1 MKTAQIH
8 ELAARFAAL
17 QDDFVYNTGL
27 IAQRDA
33 ELDALEADV
42 LQLKD
47 ARISDL
53 KTALSDKLSD
63 AATLKLALQAAQME
77 HAEAVRHMR
86 LEHEVRE
93 LEQREEQLRTQAS
106 EHDHERTEWSL
117 RLRAAKQELETQRSA
132 LATQMEAFKRD
143 QEAEIRMHKRGV
155 DTLAIEAE
163 HRVAQRDAEIAA
175 LQAARDTLQNALE
188 EQQAANRVLE
198 TTLRDLR
205 WQMTDTNRMTAARI
219 TELEQVIQQGDAQAA
234 SDAAKF
240 EASLARLQQEKDHQ
254 TNVLKSERDALAS
267 QVAMLRAK
275 CADSEAR
282 AESAA
287 ARHMAEIM
295 TLKDQ
300 LHAGE
305 AKIAELEH
313 DVAKSR
319 ASLEETKRA
328 HDAQLAARDAEASHM
343 HSKLSRLESDLA
355 DRRKEI
361 IAFKNEISE
370 RIEREQ
376 LLERQMLEDAL
387 NWEQQYEEL
396 VRDKQHEQDGL
407 LKTLMSERQAAQA
420 EIKACAYCEIPRT
433 FGWRALKAREAAL
446 ADAARAGTARMNP
459 DRAEQ
464 DHREQLDALASEN
477 AQLREVIREMRIE
490 MESLHQQM
498 SLAVPR
504 RDPSPLAHHDLLP
517 PSRDPLLADVQVE
530 DGRAPASPPRPTQ
543 QADHRDSQH
552 PTDGQ
557 HAIPRQR
564 PGQAW
569 PQQSEQWTQ
578 PRQQP
583 FHQQE
588 GHAAAA
594 TVAAE
599 TEDVLALE
607 SENALLRDKLAQA
620 VSDLRRIAQDKA
632 RFVDMSNTLR
642 AELRMIES
650 KTAST
655 ADASTQT
662 ALSALAASLRPTPV
676 AAAQPSQQ
684 QQQQSRPPGPPRP
697 TVVQSR
703 VIPKTQSER
712 ETAGQAQ
719 MRARSAAG
727 PPSPTR
733 QAGIA
738 PGAPPRQLTEAE
750 KANMFRLA
758 LRARG
763 VRNWNEKDDTS

>member
-86 LEHEVRE
+86 LEHERE

-254 TNVLKSERDALAS
+254 TNVIGTLH
-267 QVAMLRAK
+267 Q
-275 CADSEAR
+275 
-282 AESAA
+282 
-287 ARHMAEIM
+287 IM

-376 LLERQMLEDAL
+376 LLERQMLE
-387 NWEQQYEEL
+387 
-396 VRDKQHEQDGL
+396 
-407 LKTLMSERQAAQA
+407 
-420 EIKACAYCEIPRT
+420 
-433 FGWRALKAREAAL
+433 
-446 ADAARAGTARMNP
+446 
-459 DRAEQ
+459 EQ

-504 RDPSPLAHHDLLP
+504 RDPK
-517 PSRDPLLADVQVE
+517 
-530 DGRAPASPPRPTQ
+530 
-543 QADHRDSQH
+543 
-552 PTDGQ
+552 
-557 HAIPRQR
+557 
-564 PGQAW
+564 
-569 PQQSEQWTQ
+569 
-578 PRQQP
+578 
-583 FHQQE
+583 
-588 GHAAAA
+588 
-594 TVAAE
+594 